1 MSFKKKF
8 KELFTL
14 LFGFAIYVLFL
25 NLSGIH
31 CPIKFI
37 TGISCPGC
45 GMTRAV
51 ISAVKLDFKSAFYY
65 NPMWCVT
72 LPAIAVMAFAH
83 IKNKQKLMK
92 ITALLFAAL
101 LIVTYVIRIIV
112 GDSTV
117 ITVNPKE
124 SIFYKIFLKIKN

>member
-1 MSFKKKF
+1 MSFTKKF

-37 TGISCPGC
+37 TDISCPGC

-83 IKNKQKLMK
+83 VKNKQKLMK